1 MLIIAIEATENGQ
14 HYFES
19 QSHRT
24 EVWMEGYVAV
34 PPECESEIMSC
45 IGYGD
50 LIEENG
56 RFVDFVPHPE
66 WIPEPEQPEE
76 PSADSDVWDELDKAY
91 QEGYSEGYTEG
102 VNTAYDQ

>member
-1 MLIIAIEATENGQ
+1 MLIIAIEATNDGQ

-34 PPECESEIMSC
+34 PPERESEVVAC

-50 LIEENG
+50 LTVNG
-56 RFVDFVPHPE
+56 DQFVDFVPHPE
-66 WIPEPEQPEE
+66 RIPEPEQPE
-76 PSADSDVWDELDKAY
+76 PSADSDVWDKLA
-91 QEGYSEGYTEG
+91 QAYTEG
-102 VNTAYDQ
+102 VQSA

>member
-34 PPECESEIMSC
+34 PPERESEVVACM
-45 IGYGD
+45 GYGD
-50 LIEENG
+50 LTVEDG
-56 RFVDFVPHPE
+56 KFVDFVPRPE
-66 WIPEPEQPEE
+66 LIPAPEE
-76 PSADSDVWDELDKAY
+76 NNEPTTEDILNAMLGV
-91 QEGYSEGYTEG
+91 SE
-102 VNTAYDQ
+102 

>member
-1 MLIIAIEATENGQ
+1 MLIIAIEATESGQ

-24 EVWMEGYVAV
+24 KVWMEGYVAV
-34 PPECESEIMSC
+34 PPERESEVVAC

-50 LIEENG
+50 LTVNG
-56 RFVDFVPHPE
+56 GQFVDFVPHPE
-66 WIPEPEQPEE
+66 WIPEPEQPE
-76 PSADSDVWDELDKAY
+76 PSTDSNVWDELDKAY